1 MSICHVSFPEPM
13 ILPKQVYFLYG
24 NLLCLG
30 QEEEDEAAHDEYQ
43 AREQQKDS
51 IFERDTRKH
60 CAMRAVKIILTQT
73 TMLCPADL
81 VSRGNSSLGT
91 SQPKGPQDLPYATTN
106 MQIMTTR
113 KMPIP
118 FGSSSPSPN
127 FKARVTA
134 TATCETNFQSR
145 RISKQKITKTHIIST
160 PASRKKALLPN
171 LSTKAIEMNVAR
183 TSAPLVIADEYNDA
197 PEPNPKL

>member
-1 MSICHVSFPEPM
+1 
-13 ILPKQVYFLYG
+13 
-24 NLLCLG
+24 
-30 QEEEDEAAHDEYQ
+30 
-43 AREQQKDS
+43 
-51 IFERDTRKH
+51 
-60 CAMRAVKIILTQT
+60 MRAVKIILTQT

-134 TATCETNFQSR
+134 TATCETNFQSSICYNESLVR
-145 RISKQKITKTHIIST
+145 KNFKAENYQNTYHFNSSFQKESSSSK
-160 PASRKKALLPN
+160 
-171 LSTKAIEMNVAR
+171 
-183 TSAPLVIADEYNDA
+183 LVN
-197 PEPNPKL
+197 KSH